1 MCTIELCNSDMVRR
15 VPQRYRQLD
24 LDAQLCFP
32 LYAATRAVTRR
43 YGELLAEAQLTYP
56 QYLSL
61 LALWESDEPLAVGEL
76 GERLRLDSG
85 TLTPL
90 LKRLETA
97 GVVVRRRDASDE
109 RRVLIELTDEGWALR
124 ERVEH
129 VPTELFASLAF
140 SPKEARSSGG
150 AGQGRERLR
159 LSGLSVPTGEPHYRA
174 AILWSWRS

>member
-1 MCTIELCNSDMVRR
+1 MLRLVTH
-15 VPQRYRQLD
+15 RYQQLD

-43 YGELLAEAQLTYP
+43 YGELLAEVQLTYP
-56 QYLSL
+56 QYLTL
-61 LALWESDEPLAVGEL
+61 LALWESGEPLSVGAL

-109 RRVLIELTDEGWALR
+109 RRVLIEVTDEGWALR
-124 ERVEH
+124 ERVAH
-129 VPTELFASLAF
+129 VPKELFASLAF
-140 SPKEARSSGG
+140 SPKEATELRRLLAKVLESVGG
-150 AGQGRERLR
+150 
-159 LSGLSVPTGEPHYRA
+159 
-174 AILWSWRS
+174 